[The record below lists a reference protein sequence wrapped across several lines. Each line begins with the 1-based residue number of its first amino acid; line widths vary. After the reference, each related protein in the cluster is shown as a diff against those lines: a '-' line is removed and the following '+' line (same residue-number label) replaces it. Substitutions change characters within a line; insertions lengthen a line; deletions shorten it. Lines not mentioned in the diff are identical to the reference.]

1 MVHRCCSRNINGPS
15 SWSGPGP
22 TAAGSGANVSC
33 RGTSQVIL
41 MLSTY
46 HVFHF
51 PRHGA
56 EVYLRPGYEALIL
69 PRPMTTGRSHQAVLL
84 SSVSG
89 LWRVM
94 PLG

>member
-1 MVHRCCSRNINGPS
+1 
-15 SWSGPGP
+15 
-22 TAAGSGANVSC
+22 
-33 RGTSQVIL
+33 
-41 MLSTY
+41 MLGTY
-46 HVFHF
+46 HVCHF
-51 PRHGA
+51 PCHGA
-56 EVYLRPGYEALIL
+56 KVYLRSGYEALIL